1 MRLAMVCCGGHCLE
15 VLGIA
20 IFCRVSCEMAL
31 LEAPVS
37 TNALRVTSPTLSW
50 RCPSLELCVDAST

>member
-1 MRLAMVCCGGHCLE
+1 MDFLVRLTIVCCGGHCLE
-15 VLGIA
+15 VIGIA

-37 TNALRVTSPTLSW
+37 TKSLRVTSPTLS
-50 RCPSLELCVDAST
+50 